1 MKPMPSPTLL
11 LIGGTRFVGRAL
23 LEEAL
28 AAGWTVTAFHRGQ
41 TGSGLY
47 QDDPR
52 VTHLIGDRDK
62 DLSPLEGG
70 TWDAVVDCI
79 GYFPEPTV
87 KTADLLS
94 GRVGSYAFISTISV
108 YREAEGLFEEGSRE
122 LMTLP
127 EGADLSKITGENYGA
142 LKVQCEEGLDRVTEG
157 KCLHIRA
164 GLQIGPHDPT
174 DRFSDWVERIGR
186 RSRVIVPG
194 DPANDWQFI
203 DARDTA
209 RFTLHGIT
217 QGLTGPYN
225 VTGDIVPMMSVL
237 ESVKELV
244 NPACEFVSFT
254 DRELEEKGVSAWS
267 DLALWIPK
275 AGSEKNGLLADTTKA
290 RLAGL
295 SFTPLEVSAR
305 EIWEAVRAFPLDRQR
320 RAGLSNTREDELLG

>member
-1 MKPMPSPTLL
+1 MSAPSLL

-28 AAGWTVTAFHRGQ
+28 ALGWNVTAFHRGQ
-41 TGSGLY
+41 TGAELF

-52 VTHLIGDRDK
+52 VTHVIGDRDK
-62 DLSPLEGG
+62 DLSPLDRG

-79 GYFPEPTV
+79 GYFPEPTI
-87 KTADLLS
+87 KTAKFLK
-94 GRVGSYAFISTISV
+94 GRAGAYAFVSTISV
-108 YREAEGLFEEGSRE
+108 YREGEGLFTEDSAD

-142 LKVQCEEGLDRVTEG
+142 LKVQCEEGLNQVTEG
-157 KCLHIRA
+157 RCLHIRA

-186 RSRVIVPG
+186 RSKVIVPG
-194 DPANDWQFI
+194 DPAQDWQFI

-217 QGLTGPYN
+217 QGLSGPYN
-225 VTGDIVPMMSVL
+225 VTGEIVPMMSVL

-244 NPACEFVSFT
+244 NPASEFVSFT
-254 DRELEEKGVSAWS
+254 DKELEEKGVSAWS
-267 DLALWIPK
+267 DLSLWIPK
-275 AGSEKNGLLADTTKA
+275 AGSEKNGLLADITKA
-290 RLAGL
+290 RRTGL
-295 SFTPLEVSAR
+295 TFTSLDVSVR
-305 EIWEAVRAFPLDRQR
+305 EIWESVKGLPLDRQK
-320 RAGLSNTREDELLG
+320 RAGLADAREDELLS